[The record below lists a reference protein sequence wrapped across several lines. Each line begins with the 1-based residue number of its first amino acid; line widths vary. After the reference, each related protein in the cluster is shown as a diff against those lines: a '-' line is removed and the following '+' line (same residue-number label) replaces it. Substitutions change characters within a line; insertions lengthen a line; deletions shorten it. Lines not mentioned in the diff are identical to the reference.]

1 MAMTVT
7 DFFTRRASL
16 FCWTQDG
23 GLGTAEA
30 VAAEMA
36 NQLHWTPPQQTAQVE
51 AYRQWVAA
59 NRFEPI
65 N

>member
-1 MAMTVT
+1 
-7 DFFTRRASL
+7 
-16 FCWTQDG
+16 
-23 GLGTAEA
+23 
-30 VAAEMA
+30 MA